1 MTMEKQYAVLG
12 MGSFG
17 ESVALTLENMGCDV
31 LVMDDSYEKIQDISD
46 KVSYAM
52 KADIS
57 DPDALQALGGK
68 NLDGVVV
75 AVSEN
80 LEAGIMAT
88 MLCKEMGIPLVVAKA
103 KNKLQGAILK
113 RVGADR
119 IVYPEIEMGSRVA
132 KSLVS
137 REFMDWIELS
147 NDYSM
152 VEIAVPD
159 KWVGRTLVDIN
170 VRERLGINVVGI
182 IVNGKID
189 VTLDPQKPL
198 PEGGILI
205 VIGANDVLEKFD
217 SKKKL

>member
-1 MTMEKQYAVLG
+1 MEKQYAVLG

-52 KADIS
+52 KADVS

-88 MLCKEMGIPLVVAKA
+88 MLCKEMGIPMVLAKA
-103 KNKLQGAILK
+103 KDKLQGTILK
-113 RVGADR
+113 KVGADSV
-119 IVYPEIEMGSRVA
+119 VYPEIEMGSRVA
-132 KSLVS
+132 KNLVAK
-137 REFMDWIELS
+137 EFSDWIELS
-147 NDYSM
+147 EDYSM
-152 VEIAVPD
+152 VEAVVPEPWQGKCLAD
-159 KWVGRTLVDIN
+159 LK
-170 VRERLGINVVGI
+170 VRERFGINVVGI
-182 IVNGKID
+182 IINKQVD
-189 VTLDPQKPL
+189 VTFDPNEPL
-198 PEGGILI
+198 PANGILI
-205 VIGANDVLEKFD
+205 MIGANDILQKFD
-217 SKKKL
+217 AGKGKR